1 MKRLTLYA
9 GLHKTGSTSIQAACQ
24 RNLRPLEQA
33 GYLYPMAET
42 TVDGR
47 TFPDANQS
55 GLIRAMFCQAPHELM
70 RSGAVRQSPE
80 FFLARQQSLRLQF
93 AKTLAEIAPG
103 HLLIVAEELSNLSV
117 AEWRDLRQWFETL
130 GYVIDVFCCVRP
142 PTSWLNAMVAQEVMG
157 KKSGRYALPE
167 IIAKYETADGIL
179 LPKLT
184 AMLEVFPD
192 IRFYPFA
199 QAIAHPNGPVGCF
212 FDAAGIR
219 FAGAYENLK
228 ENIGGS
234 DHAVRLHSHINRHFG
249 GRFAAAG
256 NDAMYRQFPK
266 AYPELYTIPGEKF
279 RLRASETAR
288 LAPVLARE
296 NAWLRKRLGEDYCDR
311 HEHLPDTVTDV
322 REIRQHLAK
331 ALQTYPQPLQG
342 VIEAYLAEPAT
353 A

>member
-1 MKRLTLYA
+1 MKRLTLYT
-9 GLHKTGSTSIQAACQ
+9 GLHKTGSTSIQVACQ
-24 RNLRPLEQA
+24 RNLRLLGQA
-33 GYLYPMAET
+33 GYLYPMLEM
-42 TVDGR
+42 TVDGY
-47 TFPDANQS
+47 TIPDPNQS
-55 GLIRAMFCQAPHELM
+55 ALMRAMFAQGPHELL
-70 RSGAVRQSPE
+70 RSGPVRQSTE
-80 FFLARQQSLRLQF
+80 FFLERQRATLDFF
-93 AKTLAEIAPG
+93 AKGLETALG
-103 HLLIVAEELSNLSV
+103 HLLIVAEELSNLNV
-117 AEWRDLRQWFETL
+117 EELCNLRQWFEAR
-130 GYVIDVFCCVRP
+130 GYAIDVFCCVRP

-157 KKSGRYALPE
+157 KKSGRYSLPE
-167 IIAKYETADGIL
+167 IIAQYETADGIL

-199 QAIAHPNGPVGCF
+199 QAIAHPNGPVGYF

-219 FAGAYENLK
+219 FAGTYENLK

-266 AYPELYTIPGEKF
+266 AYPELYTIPGTKF

-296 NAWLRKRLGEDYCDR
+296 NAWLRTRLGEDYCDR